1 MKKFISKEQVRQL
14 FGVPKGT
21 VDRWIETGKLPP
33 PRKRFGLSR
42 WDYEQVVALLKFKR
56 NLQP

>member
-1 MKKFISKEQVRQL
+1 MKRFISKEQVRWL

-33 PRKRFGLSR
+33 PRKRFGFLR
-42 WDYEQVVALLKFKR
+42 WDYEQVITFLKFKR
-56 NLQP
+56 RI